1 MPTLADLQAL
11 RGTSD
16 SAPTSDTALANEGGK
31 KPTFADLQAL
41 REKNPAPQKEN
52 VNALDSM
59 NGETASGVISG
70 VADTTKQRAAKYEAL
85 APAGA
90 MALAPIKL
98 GAEKYAR
105 DLLIKQRRLPDV
117 DYKSGTD
124 FSDRMSL
131 TMMDND
137 AERKAY
143 LSDRYGE
150 KNVAQDPAGTFYVTK
165 GGKKIV
171 PSGGGMLEVKIPRF
185 PLIVPEEGA

>member
-1 MPTLADLQAL
+1 MPERLEFLAPQPSAQAATPSANENS
-11 RGTSD
+11 TSD
-16 SAPTSDTALANEGGK
+16 MPPDPGIKLDDKSDD
-31 KPTFADLQAL
+31 KPKGT
-41 REKNPAPQKEN
+41 R
-52 VNALDSM
+52 LDW
-59 NGETASGVISG
+59 
-70 VADTTKQRAAKYEAL
+70 L

-98 GAEKYAR
+98 GAEKEAQ

-117 DYKSGTD
+117 DYKSGTI
-124 FSDRMSL
+124 FSDRISL

-165 GGKKIV
+165 GGKKVV
-171 PSGGGMLEVKIPRF
+171 PSGGGMLEGIAADIGGHGEE
-185 PLIVPEEGA
+185 LALMGEGAAVGRVAGIPGSIIGSMVG